1 MATKAKTVAPGRAKA
16 TQPKANQSKATQSR
30 SAQPKAAAKTGADAG
45 AAVAERS
52 KEAKPAFGKAAPK
65 KVIPVAAK
73 AAPKAARAK
82 RPANTDDS
90 ISGSAMRT
98 VKAAANVAAGAVVV
112 AAKGTASLA
121 ASMIGRGEGS
131 KAKAKAAAK

>member
-1 MATKAKTVAPGRAKA
+1 MATKAKTVAPARAKA
-16 TQPKANQSKATQSR
+16 TQSKATQSK
-30 SAQPKAAAKTGADAG
+30 SAQPKTAAKTGAG
-45 AAVAERS
+45 AAIAERS
-52 KEAKPAFGKAAPK
+52 KDAKPAFGKAAPK
-65 KVIPVAAK
+65 KVVPVAAK
-73 AAPKAARAK
+73 AAPKAVRARK
-82 RPANTDDS
+82 PANTDDS

-131 KAKAKAAAK
+131 KAKAKAAK